1 MNFEAKLA
9 RFMSKTARAVAVGTI
24 ALSLRGSDRQLPS
37 VSQEGLECPPGE
49 KFFYAR
55 PDHGGARAVSREPT
69 TVYQRMENEL
79 GLLRGGRGKLDMD
92 ELERLVDLFRSD
104 EKICR

>member
-37 VSQEGLECPPGE
+37 VSQEGIGVIT
-49 KFFYAR
+49 R
-55 PDHGGARAVSREPT
+55 RSR
-69 TVYQRMENEL
+69 
-79 GLLRGGRGKLDMD
+79 
-92 ELERLVDLFRSD
+92 
-104 EKICR
+104 